1 MKILLTISLSFL
13 SLFSC
18 SQDISSIYKTDTI
31 YFYGYDFSHFTC
43 AEDNVSIEPGSFIF
57 PWIGYISNYIQPN
70 DFENYLRA
78 TVIHDFTCTNTIN
91 KKIVEDLN
99 IMNNIPKISE
109 SVEKKYLLLYDDPDA
124 TSSIINIQYKNQLT
138 EDSIQKIVMNYNLE
152 QKKGIG
158 LVALM
163 EYIDKQEES
172 TLVKFVFFDIK
183 TKIHIKTYAQLGP
196 YGKGIGWTKH
206 WGNSFTGNAI
216 DFLESYSND
225 LYFNYRKEST
235 RKYKRMRKLK

>member
-1 MKILLTISLSFL
+1 MKYLLFILLVTSSISY
-13 SLFSC
+13 
-18 SQDISSIYKTDTI
+18 SQDVSEIYKTDTI
-31 YFYGYDFSHFTC
+31 YFYGYDFAHFTC
-43 AEDNVSIEPGSFIF
+43 AENNVSIEPGNFIF
-57 PWIGYISNYIQPN
+57 PWIGYISDYIPPN
-70 DFENYLRA
+70 IFEKHLRA

-99 IMNNIPKISE
+99 IMNNIPKIVE
-109 SVEKKYLLLYDDPDA
+109 SVEKKYLLLYDNPDA
-124 TSSIINIQYKNQLT
+124 TSSIINIQYKDRLT

-163 EYIDKQEES
+163 EYIDKKSES

-183 TKIHIKTYAQLGP
+183 TKIHIKTYAQLGS
-196 YGKGIGWTKH
+196 YGQGIGWTKH
-206 WGNSFTGNAI
+206 WGNSFRGNAI

-225 LYFNYRKEST
+225 LYVNYRKEAT